1 VTRTGDQ
8 ASVPSQVAAR
18 LFAQKPGEIGIAAGI
33 DGQFVVRTT
42 EIIVADPATD
52 AAGMEQLRTQLRRDM
67 AGDLSSEYGQ
77 SLRQRFGVT
86 INRSVV
92 DRLN

>member
-1 VTRTGDQ
+1 
-8 ASVPSQVAAR
+8 
-18 LFAQKPGEIGIAAGI
+18 
-33 DGQFVVRTT
+33 
-42 EIIVADPATD
+42 
-52 AAGMEQLRTQLRRDM
+52 M